1 MAKHIV
7 CLTFD
12 FDAMS
17 GFIARGMTSPT
28 PVSRGEFG
36 ADVATPRLLALLKKY
51 RIATSW
57 YIPGHTLETYPA
69 RRRIFG
75 PGPVQGRQT
84 FQIPGERQSLA
95 P

>member
-36 ADVATPRLLALLKKY
+36 ADVATPRLLA
-51 RIATSW
+51 
-57 YIPGHTLETYPA
+57 
-69 RRRIFG
+69 
-75 PGPVQGRQT
+75 
-84 FQIPGERQSLA
+84 
-95 P
+95 